1 MGMLFDGPILNNS
14 ILFGA
19 AKAIDLS
26 RITEVLRSSPAGPQL
41 WFLFWL
47 YLKPVAGNAT
57 LIADQSLIVANYGV
71 KWRMQKDKTK
81 PNRRLILCKA

>member
-1 MGMLFDGPILNNS
+1 MEFIIHAPS
-14 ILFGA
+14 QSAGA
-19 AKAIDLS
+19 AWD
-26 RITEVLRSSPAGPQL
+26 
-41 WFLFWL
+41 
-47 YLKPVAGNAT
+47 LKPVAGNAT